1 MKQVR
6 VYILKPIN
14 YQRSTKMKNY
24 ISLIVFGF
32 LVLAGNAQFNPAPA
46 PKQTKSI
53 LILNAT
59 AHLGTG
65 ESIDNAAIGF
75 KDGKITLVADARTIR
90 IDMSAYDT
98 IIQAAGKHVYPGFIA
113 SNSTLGLH
121 EIDAVRAFND
131 VAEVG
136 TFKPSVRSAI
146 AFNTDSEVT
155 PTVRSNGVLLGQITP
170 RGGTISGTSSVM
182 HFDAWN
188 WEDALIREDDGIH
201 LNWPQVY
208 HRHYDKGKIAIER
221 VKSYD
226 QQLADISLFFNEARA
241 YSNSVSTGITE
252 IRFEAMRDLF
262 SGRKTLYVHADDV
275 KAISEALRFKK
286 EMGIPKMVIIGGYDS
301 WMIADDLREAG
312 VGVMIRRV
320 HSLPELTGDD
330 IDLPFRLAKLLHD
343 KKVIFAFQNEGD
355 MERMG
360 VRNLPFHA
368 GTAVAFGLPYE
379 QAVRGLTLNAAI
391 LLGIDNYMGSIE
403 VGKSATL
410 FISEGDALDMR
421 TNNVTAAFIDGRML
435 HLTDKHKILYERYKN
450 RD

>member
-1 MKQVR
+1 
-6 VYILKPIN
+6 
-14 YQRSTKMKNY
+14 MKN
-24 ISLIVFGF
+24 ILALHLFF
-32 LVLAGNAQFNPAPA
+32 LLSVSCIAQFNPAPA
-46 PKQTKSI
+46 PKQTRSV

-65 ESIDNAAIGF
+65 ESLENAAIAF
-75 KDGKITLVADARTIR
+75 KDGKITMVADARTIR
-90 IDMSAYDT
+90 LDMSAFDT
-98 IIQAAGKHVYPGFIA
+98 IIEASGKHVYPGFIA

-131 VAEVG
+131 VSEVG

-146 AFNTDSEVT
+146 AFNTDSEVI

-188 WEDALIREDDGIH
+188 WEDAIIREDDGVH

-208 HRHYDKGKIAIER
+208 HRHYDKGKIAIEK

-226 QQLADISLFFNEARA
+226 QQLAEVALFFNEARA
-241 YSNSVSTGITE
+241 YANTAQGNLTE
-252 IRFEAMRDLF
+252 IRFESMRGIF
-262 SGRKTLYVHADDV
+262 SGNKTLYVHADDV

-286 EMGIPKMVIIGGYDS
+286 DMAIPKMVIIGGYDS
-301 WMIADDLREAG
+301 WMIADELREAG

-330 IDLPFRLAKLLHD
+330 VDLPFRLAKLLND

-360 VRNLPFHA
+360 ARNLPFHA
-368 GTAVAFGLPYE
+368 GTAVAYGLPYE

-391 LLGIDNYMGSIE
+391 LLGIDERMGSIE

-410 FISEGDALDMR
+410 FISDGDALDMR
-421 TNNVTAAFIDGRML
+421 TNNVTAAFIDGRCL
-435 HLTDKHKILYERYKN
+435 ELTDKHKVLYERYKK